1 MMLLHRTRAA
11 TARFLRA
18 FDMSSSSSS
27 PTSDQ
32 IDYQRTMQAILSACK
47 DTNVSFKH
55 EGGSSDGRIT
65 SAIKEK
71 DYLDSLEAALKRTDP
86 NTMFHRPP
94 DRFWYDVRINGIP
107 INLKLTLGGTD
118 NVFNKKSIIFTLT
131 GDENV
136 MGNMNFSDW
145 YKKILAGKIKP
156 CRDRMTEYHF
166 LVVNKETSEV
176 LLKSILDIHTF
187 KSNPC
192 NDLQINWK
200 NEFKNVSYL
209 TLDDDYE
216 QKVKSLLKTLQ
227 ISAKQYLHSIID
239 FANANIDDDIHLSP
253 LMPQDDHHAL

>member
-1 MMLLHRTRAA
+1 
-11 TARFLRA
+11 
-18 FDMSSSSSS
+18 
-27 PTSDQ
+27 
-32 IDYQRTMQAILSACK
+32 
-47 DTNVSFKH
+47 
-55 EGGSSDGRIT
+55 
-65 SAIKEK
+65 
-71 DYLDSLEAALKRTDP
+71 
-86 NTMFHRPP
+86 
-94 DRFWYDVRINGIP
+94 
-107 INLKLTLGGTD
+107 
-118 NVFNKKSIIFTLT
+118 
-131 GDENV
+131 

-253 LMPQDDHHAL
+253 LTPQDDHHAL